1 MKKNY
6 LLLLL
11 VVCAALLLG
20 CGGKE
25 QSSKNQGPGVL
36 EIENVRVDAGEGD
49 VVVPVSL
56 KNDPG
61 FLTMAMIIDYDA
73 NALTLTDVSCGE
85 AYLDYMFV
93 APQNKH
99 SGCMASWFS
108 TDIPEEIMNDVLLE
122 LRFTVHADA
131 ASGPHYITVSSPDDG
146 GIVDENMEPIEIK
159 GTSGYVN
166 VN

>member
-11 VVCAALLLG
+11 VLCAALLLG
-20 CGGKE
+20 CGSKE
-25 QSSKNQGPGVL
+25 QSHKNQGPGIL
-36 EIENVRVDAGEGD
+36 EIESVSADAGESE

-56 KNDPG
+56 KDNPG

-93 APQNKH
+93 APQNKQ

-108 TDIPEEIMNDVLLE
+108 TDIPEEIMDDVLLE
-122 LRFTVHADA
+122 LRFTVRADA
-131 ASGPHYITVSSPDDG
+131 ASGHHYITVSSPDDG